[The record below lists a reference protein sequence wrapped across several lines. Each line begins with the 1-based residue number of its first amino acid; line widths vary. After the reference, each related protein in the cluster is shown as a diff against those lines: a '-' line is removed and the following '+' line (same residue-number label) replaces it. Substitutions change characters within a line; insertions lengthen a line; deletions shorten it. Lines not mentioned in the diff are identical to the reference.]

1 MPASGRQAQVAEHRS
16 QGLCSGWPFP
26 GHPFPRLQC
35 PHRTYHKA
43 GLKCHLAQEAGEAAY
58 PLDPYCPGNGSSFAC
73 PSVNRPLLGAKP
85 RAGWHWGS
93 ATYKKDQVW
102 LPRDGTGTVGES
114 QEASD
119 PMMS

>member
-1 MPASGRQAQVAEHRS
+1 MPPSWAPGTGGRAQESGPLLRLALPWASLPQL
-16 QGLCSGWPFP
+16 QG
-26 GHPFPRLQC
+26 

-43 GLKCHLAQEAGEAAY
+43 WLKRHLVQEAGEAAH
-58 PLDPYCPGNGSSFAC
+58 PLDPYRPENGSSFAC

-93 ATYKKDQVW
+93 ATDKKDQVW

-119 PMMS
+119 PTMS